1 MASRLLILRRMNTI
15 RGLYREGGIKAVIVR
30 SVKKLMS
37 PVISVGSL
45 IFVECDLRKPLPRKA
60 ALAEVLAREAVLADA
75 SLFENPQIFIKR
87 LRAGKRCFIGIDSAT
102 GKLANYRWI
111 ATWTEYIPEIDRDIV
126 LRPGEAYSYDLRT
139 LPEFRRRG
147 IDAYTRNRTYQ
158 CLRDQGF
165 SKVYAYIRA
174 DNFPML
180 KSSRPLLKPIGRV
193 WYVRFRR
200 SKCFVFGEHRN
211 GLPSLVTTPG
221 SGAGIQAA

>member
-1 MASRLLILRRMNTI
+1 MNTI

-37 PVISVGSL
+37 PVISVGIL

-60 ALAEVLAREAVLADA
+60 ALAGVLEREAVLADA
-75 SLFENPQIFIKR
+75 SLFENPQIFIER
-87 LRAGKRCFIGIDSAT
+87 LCAGKRCFIGIDSAT

-111 ATWTEYIPEIDRDIV
+111 ATWSEYIPEIDRDIV
-126 LRPGEAYSYDLRT
+126 LGPGEVYSYDLRT
-139 LPEFRRRG
+139 LPEFRRQG
-147 IDAYTRNRTYQ
+147 IDSYTRNRTYQ
-158 CLRDQGF
+158 RLRDQGF
-165 SKVYAYIRA
+165 RKVYAYIRA

-193 WYVRFRR
+193 WYVRFRG
-200 SKCFVFGEHRN
+200 SKRFVFGDGRN
-211 GLPSLVTTPG
+211 GLPSLVTTC